1 MKPKS
6 ISIILLFI
14 VSTMLIG
21 IFSACDGIE
30 DDPAVQYTVNITD
43 EEPKVYTTTEETTN
57 GNTAEL
63 SEPEYD
69 LISEIFKD
77 SKIFSF
83 APDMGEEEIYNE
95 LLKGGWVIE
104 STGESDFV
112 AGGELWEEFFEKSSR
127 SEPCSVLLAY
137 YSKDLYATGYSK
149 DHIEL
154 KEIIFDG
161 ELYHYAQ
168 LNSLTDTVEYSGT
181 YKYLIKDFYELY
193 RMYRGSEIGQ
203 GLVKAYFLSNDSTW
217 TYRERSHI
225 ELCAISHYPRNYY
238 QDCMTISV
246 QFELYDNSV
255 TVPTGQYPV
264 FIDSPEIWHSELFD

>member
-21 IFSACDGIE
+21 IFAGCDGIG
-30 DDPAVQYTVNITD
+30 DDPKVKYTANITD
-43 EEPKVYTTTEETTN
+43 EETKVYINAEETSN

-63 SEPEYD
+63 TEPEYD

-83 APDMGEEEIYNE
+83 APDIGEEEIYNE

-104 STGESDFV
+104 VLGDSNFV
-112 AGGELWEEFFEKSSR
+112 AGGDLWEEFFEKSSR

-137 YSKDLYATGYSK
+137 YYKNTQFGE

-154 KEIIFDG
+154 KEIVFDG
-161 ELYHYAQ
+161 ELYYYAQ
-168 LNSLTDTVEYSGT
+168 FNSLTDTVEDSGT
-181 YKYLIKDFYELY
+181 YKYLMKDFYEIY
-193 RMYRGSEIGQ
+193 KGPVIGQ

-217 TYRERSHI
+217 TYREWSHI
-225 ELCAISHYPRNYY
+225 QLCAIHHKDRYY
-238 QDCMTISV
+238 YRDCVTIIV
-246 QFELYDNSV
+246 HFDLYDDSV

-264 FIDSPEIWHSELFD
+264 FIDSREIWHSELFD